1 VITTHKIL
9 KAIGCSILNL
19 NLYKGKGY
27 WYFIYDDLDRNI
39 HASRSVHVMNLSD
52 LSLDRWVEEGK
63 ALIEYASRVK

>member
-1 VITTHKIL
+1 MITTHKIL
-9 KAIGCSILNL
+9 TAIGCPIL